1 MLRMQRSSF
10 CCGVVEIGG
19 FGPVPAPTLA
29 ADLDARILEARE
41 MRGLIIA
48 SLNSN
53 QRPSIGPILEKWG
66 FAQVSEAEN
75 PQTGRQ
81 IYLYSRDAS
90 APLPRNRKTER

>member
-1 MLRMQRSSF
+1 MLRMSRSNY

-41 MRGLIIA
+41 MRGLIITT
-48 SLNSN
+48 LNSN
-53 QRPSIGPILEKWG
+53 QRPRIGPILERWG
-66 FAQVSEAEN
+66 FAQVSEANN

-81 IYLYSRDAS
+81 IYLYSRDAA
-90 APLPRNRKTER
+90 APLPRGRKQDK